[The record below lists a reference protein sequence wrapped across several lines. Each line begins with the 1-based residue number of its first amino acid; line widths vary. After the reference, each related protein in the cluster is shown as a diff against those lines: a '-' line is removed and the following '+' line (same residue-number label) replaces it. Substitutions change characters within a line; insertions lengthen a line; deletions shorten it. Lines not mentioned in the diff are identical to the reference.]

1 MKYLKLFENWLNE
14 ASADSEV
21 IKNFTSIFET
31 NGFNVNM
38 DNSVIKC
45 KPQNI
50 SFDTLSSNIS
60 YNYEMEILD
69 SKNPS
74 NQNLKDGITLKTSIN
89 FPNTYSDGRWTLDP
103 MDILNCKT
111 TLNEAIAV
119 KELIKSKFSEYL
131 NKYGFMRLSEGGS
144 SEVCFNGKWAKY
156 YVSGIG
162 DTWDSKD
169 LKSKFTPEEIKI
181 MKKHPNEGRRFLEE
195 LLKEVES
202 VGQNLFKFELEK
214 SSPLTPGYK
223 LTSATS
229 KDQSSVWDGGKTYN
243 LSTAS
248 LAKGISEFKFH
259 LANKYTKDASNFD
272 ISTRNPS
279 DAGLNNNFY
288 VAISYA
294 LGKAA
299 MIETLYSKPT
309 LTLALA
315 GIYGNSENQYQP
327 QVAANWNNIS
337 NNMQL
342 ALGVSPEE
350 VQQFKPSEDMYSPS
364 STMTAPKKK
373 P

>member
-14 ASADSEV
+14 ASANSEA
-21 IKNFTSIFET
+21 IKNFIPIFEN
-31 NGFNVNM
+31 NGFNVDM

-45 KPQNI
+45 RPHV

-74 NQNLKDGITLKTSIN
+74 NQNLKDGITLKTNIS

-111 TLNEAIAV
+111 SINEAIAV

-156 YVSGIG
+156 YESGTG
-162 DTWDSKD
+162 DTWNAKD

-181 MKKHPNEGRRFLEE
+181 MKKHPNEGRRFLED

-202 VGQNLFKFELEK
+202 IGQNIFKFELER
-214 SSPLTPGYK
+214 STPLTPGYK
-223 LTSATS
+223 LASATS
-229 KDQSSVWDGGKTYN
+229 KDQPNVWDGGRISN
-243 LSTAS
+243 LSTSS
-248 LAKGISEFKFH
+248 LAKGISEFKFS
-259 LANKYTKDASNFD
+259 LANKYKKDASDFE
-272 ISTRNPS
+272 ISLRNPT
-279 DAGLNNNFY
+279 DAGLNNNLY

-299 MIETLYSKPT
+299 MIETIYSKPT

-327 QVAANWNNIS
+327 QVAANWDNIS
-337 NNMQL
+337 KNIQL

-350 VQQFKPSEDMYSPS
+350 IQQFKPSEDMYSPS
-364 STMTAPKKK
+364 STMMAPKKK
-373 P
+373 Q